1 MKKNGFTLIELLAV
15 ILILGIIALIAIPT
29 VNNIIQ
35 QARLGAWET
44 TGNNMT
50 DSAESYYQMCEI
62 RDGYEADGTTLCDL
76 DGLAALT
83 EAELKTTINVKGD
96 IPAGVDEIDW
106 FGFSTDG
113 DAVLKYTVG
122 AYTCLN
128 GTQAGTTPDFTYALT
143 AADGSMKC
151 TKS

>member
-35 QARLGAWET
+35 QSRLGAWET

-62 RDGYEADGTTLCDL
+62 RDGKEADGTTACKLT
-76 DGLAALT
+76 GLAALD
-83 EAELKTTINVKGD
+83 EAALKSTLNIKGD
-96 IPAGVDEIDW
+96 IPSGAEIAY
-106 FGFSTDG
+106 FGYTTSG
-113 DAVLKYTVG
+113 DAVLSFSTG
-122 AYTCLN
+122 SFSCTN
-128 GTQAGTTPDFTYALT
+128 GTQGGTSPNFTYTLT
-143 AADGSMKC
+143 SGDGSMVC

>member
-50 DSAESYYQMCEI
+50 DSAETYYQMCEI
-62 RDGYEADGTTLCDL
+62 RDGKEANGTTDCKLT
-76 DGLAALT
+76 GLAALD
-83 EAELKTTINVKGD
+83 EAALKSTLNIKGD
-96 IPAGVDEIDW
+96 IPSGVDEIAY
-106 FGFSTDG
+106 FGYTTAG
-113 DAVLKYTVG
+113 DAVLSFDTG
-122 AYTCLN
+122 NFTCKN
-128 GTQAGTTPDFTYALT
+128 GTQAGTTPNVTYTLT
-143 AADGSMKC
+143 AGDGSMVC
-151 TKS
+151 TKK

>member
-35 QARLGAWET
+35 QSRLGAWET

-50 DSAESYYQMCEI
+50 DSAEAYYQMCEI
-62 RDGYEADGTTLCDL
+62 RDGFEADGTTACNLT
-76 DGLAALT
+76 GLAALT
-83 EAELKTTINVKGD
+83 EANLKSTLNIKGD
-96 IPAGVDEIDW
+96 IPAGSEILY
-106 FGFSTDG
+106 FGYTTNG
-113 DAVLKYTVG
+113 DAVLSFDTG
-122 AYTCLN
+122 SFTCNN
-128 GTQAGTTPDFTYALT
+128 GTQTGTSPDFVYALT
-143 AADGSMKC
+143 TGDGSMTC